1 MNPFDAGPRPEL
13 AAPNSVVSERH
24 VADLLKPA
32 RDRAAIDVELATLDA
47 ELSKLM
53 TDARALLEPIKSGKA
68 TPGQV
73 QAMDQLRAGYETRLS
88 QRAALLGER
97 ADALAWAAAQSRRAA
112 VAALAANPAAHERPF
127 APQPRKEQTTMNTS
141 AAGQDYARLAFA
153 AIERSNL
160 APAAQDRLDRV
171 IRSEPVPAHSRYL
184 AAIGSPEYLS
194 AFAALMADESR
205 AALELAPEERAALRE
220 ARDAQRT
227 LTFALGGD
235 PGGLSTGWPLPM
247 TVDPTLS
254 ITGDGSANPLRRFA
268 TVRTV
273 ATKTLTVTSAAQV
286 AAGYGAEGSD
296 VAEVAPDMTPTKI
309 TAERGAAFV
318 RLTYELLSD
327 FAGATGE
334 IARLFSDARDNLE
347 AAKFAVGT
355 GSDEP
360 AGIIT
365 GLTPFDAA
373 PAAVADLLAVQ
384 ADLGARYQANARWLA
399 PLAVLNAIGQYVA
412 AADASNAP
420 IIDGAGNLLRKP
432 QHEVSFMTAGDLIYG
447 DIRAGFTILD
457 RIGMSVEPTGATFN
471 IATGVPDGNRGFLC
485 IWRSGSGVTDTDALR
500 LLAGA

>member
-32 RDRAAIDVELATLDA
+32 RDRAAIEVELATLGV

-68 TPGQV
+68 TAGQRK
-73 QAMDQLRAGYETRLS
+73 AMDEFRAGYETRLS

-97 ADALAWAAAQSRRAA
+97 ADALAWDGAQSRRAA

-184 AAIGSPEYLS
+184 AAVGSPEYLS
-194 AFAALMADESR
+194 AFGALMADESR

-227 LTFALGGD
+227 LMFALGGD
-235 PGGLSTGWPLPM
+235 PGGLSTGWPLPLQI
-247 TVDPTLS
+247 DPTLAG
-254 ITGDGSANPLRRFA
+254 ITGDGSANPLRRLA

-273 ATKTLTVTSAAQV
+273 ATKTLTVVSAAQV

-360 AGIIT
+360 QGIIT

-399 PLAVLNAIGQYVA
+399 PLAVLNAISAVRRRSRREQRADHRRRGKPAPQA
-412 AADASNAP
+412 AARSLLHDRRRSHLRRHSGRLHHPRSARHER
-420 IIDGAGNLLRKP
+420 GADRRDF
-432 QHEVSFMTAGDLIYG
+432 QH
-447 DIRAGFTILD
+447 R
-457 RIGMSVEPTGATFN
+457 
-471 IATGVPDGNRGFLC
+471 NRSP
-485 IWRSGSGVTDTDALR
+485 RR
-500 LLAGA
+500 